1 MKRILFC
8 LLAIGLFSCDK
19 KSVEPAQDTDMDAV
33 IADAMDSIY
42 DNTSYARTI
51 LTDAM
56 RDATD
61 SLDYYRALQTYGMT
75 FLVAGVNDTAK
86 LISEQVVSF
95 LLKEKT
101 SEEGQILLST
111 SYNCIGNCYA
121 NLRKQDSALYFYEKA
136 LSSYRVTG
144 KRDKLPDLY
153 INIGDMHMKSGD
165 LAQSAFYYRSALSVV
180 DSLEMQDKLEL
191 PIYMGLA
198 RLYMDMRDFE
208 LSDYYLRLA
217 EERYQQ
223 GTLHEQFGFCNL
235 RGNYYFFTEN
245 YEEAL
250 QWFRKGKALLV
261 PGGYLFHINLLHG
274 NMGEVFY
281 HLNQPDSAHF
291 YLDAAYDYF
300 SEIDQQPLIYHIKS
314 VKAALALK
322 ENDTELAGYY
332 LRDEGRVSES
342 EIEPVLVSLR
352 NSYMQDYYARRG
364 DFKEAYAYLLRNDAL
379 DDSIRSDR
387 VSMRIADIDM
397 RYSLD
402 TTLLKSEMMIQG
414 QALDIKSL
422 RWRNMMLVT
431 ACLLFVAIGFIYYT
445 ISKKQKEQQLLD
457 FNQEITRLRML
468 NIRNRISPHF
478 IFNIL
483 NREISSERES
493 IRTNLTGLVLLLRRS
508 LEMTDRTQITLGEE
522 LEFVKSFIG
531 LEQESLGPAFTLEWI
546 IESDV
551 DIHSVMLPSMI
562 IQIPV
567 ENAIK
572 HGLRSLP
579 GEKRL
584 SLQVKKEGTGTT
596 ILITDNGPGYRSEQV
611 VSSVGTGTGLKV
623 LYQTIDLLNSMNRD
637 KIVFHIADAGEES
650 RRTQV
655 SIFIPDYFVFQ
666 AQRVTSK
673 HT

>member
-1 MKRILFC
+1 
-8 LLAIGLFSCDK
+8 
-19 KSVEPAQDTDMDAV
+19 
-33 IADAMDSIY
+33 
-42 DNTSYARTI
+42 
-51 LTDAM
+51 
-56 RDATD
+56 
-61 SLDYYRALQTYGMT
+61 MT

-86 LISEQVVSF
+86 LISEQVISF
-95 LLKEKT
+95 LLNGKT
-101 SEEGQILLST
+101 LDEEQLLLST

-121 NLRKQDSALYFYEKA
+121 NLRKLDSALYFYEKA

-223 GTLHEQFGFCNL
+223 GTLHEQFSFCNL
-235 RGNYYFFTEN
+235 RGNYYFFTED
-245 YEEAL
+245 YEDAL

-261 PGGYLFHINLLHG
+261 GGGYLFHINLLHG

-291 YLDAAYDYF
+291 YLDAAYNYL
-300 SEIDQQPLIYHIKS
+300 SEIDEQPLLYHIKT
-314 VKAALALK
+314 VKAGLALK
-322 ENDTELAGYY
+322 ENNVTLAGYY
-332 LRDEGRVSES
+332 LRDDGKVSEL
-342 EIEPVLVSLR
+342 EMEPVLIGLR
-352 NSYMQDYYARRG
+352 NRYLEAYHAQQG
-364 DFKEAYAYLLRNDAL
+364 NFKEAYNYLLRNNAL
-379 DDSIRSDR
+379 DDSIRSER

-402 TTLLKSEMMIQG
+402 TTLLRSQMMIQV
-414 QALDIKSL
+414 QASDIESL
-422 RWRNMMLVT
+422 RLRNMFLVT
-431 ACLLFVAIGFIYYT
+431 ACLLIVAIAFIHYT
-445 ISKKQKEQQLLD
+445 ILRKQKERQLLD
-457 FNQEITRLRML
+457 FNQEMTRLRML

-483 NREISSERES
+483 NREISSDREPFR
-493 IRTNLTGLVLLLRRS
+493 INLTGLVLLLRRS
-508 LEMTDRTQITLGEE
+508 LEMTDSTHITLEEE

-546 IESDV
+546 IESEV
-551 DIHSVMLPSMI
+551 DIYSVMLPSMI

-572 HGLRSLP
+572 HGLRALT

-596 ILITDNGPGYRSEQV
+596 ILVTDNGPGYRTGQAT
-611 VSSVGTGTGLKV
+611 SSAGTGTGLKV

-637 KIVFHIADAGEES
+637 KIVFRITDGGEELH
-650 RRTQV
+650 RTQV
-655 SIFIPDYFVFQ
+655 TIFIPDYFVFQ
-666 AQRVTSK
+666 ADRVTLK
-673 HT
+673 HA